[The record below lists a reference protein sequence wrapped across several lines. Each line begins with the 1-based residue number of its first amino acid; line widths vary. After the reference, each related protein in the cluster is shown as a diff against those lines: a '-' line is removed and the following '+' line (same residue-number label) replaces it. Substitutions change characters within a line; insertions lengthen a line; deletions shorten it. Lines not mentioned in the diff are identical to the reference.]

1 MHLLY
6 LHQKR
11 INFIEKCKFILG
23 ILDGVWGLLLIQTFL
38 NIETPPLD
46 VRSYQIE
53 IETLLFYFD
62 PPPIGA
68 ISDIFE
74 IENISMAVDP
84 LGQTFKLTYLH
95 QKRINFIDKG
105 KNNSRSPWADLK
117 RHICIGK
124 YQKCLFILGI
134 LDGVWGRLLIQ
145 TFLKNWDPPLNF
157 RISQIE
163 IWTYLRKNLPSL
175 FFCFFYDGSP

>member
-1 MHLLY
+1 MFEVTKLKLRLY
-6 LHQKR
+6 Y
-11 INFIEKCKFILG
+11 FIL
-23 ILDGVWGLLLIQTFL
+23 T
-38 NIETPPLD
+38 
-46 VRSYQIE
+46 
-53 IETLLFYFD
+53 

-95 QKRINFIDKG
+95 QKRKNLIEKG

-134 LDGVWGRLLIQ
+134 LDGV
-145 TFLKNWDPPLNF
+145 
-157 RISQIE
+157 
-163 IWTYLRKNLPSL
+163 
-175 FFCFFYDGSP
+175 